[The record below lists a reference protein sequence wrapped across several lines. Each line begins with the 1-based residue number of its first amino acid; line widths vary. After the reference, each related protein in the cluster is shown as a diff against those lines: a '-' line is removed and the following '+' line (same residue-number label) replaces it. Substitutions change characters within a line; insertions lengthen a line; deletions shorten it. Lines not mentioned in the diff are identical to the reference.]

1 MQCQISDYRRSLD
14 IRTRNYPPLS
24 FDDFI
29 VQMGNG
35 KVKSVL
41 VAGGVFGVNMT
52 CCCQVKGIIIK

>member
-24 FDDFI
+24 FDDLI

-41 VAGGVFGVNMT
+41 VAGGKPSVRTGL
-52 CCCQVKGIIIK
+52 CVKGNVLI